1 MHCNN
6 IFVLSGIID
15 KFNDQQKAINKRET
29 RFVIKKSIKEGNKP
43 EGEFN
48 NNKPLIKDKNNL

>member
-1 MHCNN
+1 M
-6 IFVLSGIID
+6 SGIID